1 MVWFKRIFFTFMY
14 LLLVYLLLT
23 FTNISP
29 LVVLLFSI
37 VFSGYISR
45 NGIFAGLERYLH
57 G

>member
-1 MVWFKRIFFTFMY
+1 MIWFKRIFFTFMY